1 MTTIGQMPKPE
12 AEKFR
17 EDRKLLLIPLLVS
30 FPGLPEEGQRILER
44 YWSDVRDQIENME
57 RRIGSIKHIYHEAI
71 DSSDDGG
78 LKTLDDMNP
87 VVSGFVRT
95 LCRSGATMEATE
107 DRALLEESTDW
118 QRCLTIGLMSE
129 KVLKLA
135 SDGYQESTKL
145 RYEHIARRI
154 DTTLGENESGALFIG
169 KDHRVQFPT
178 DVQVFYV
185 SPPSLDEYRRWAE
198 EQMRMAADPTIGE
211 ADN

>member
-12 AEKFR
+12 AERFR
-17 EDRKLLLIPLLVS
+17 EDRKLLLVPLIVA
-30 FPGLPEEGQRILER
+30 FPGLPEEGQKIVDR
-44 YWSDVRDQIENME
+44 YWSEAREHIENME
-57 RRIGSIKHIYHEAI
+57 RRLGSIKHVYHEAI

-78 LKTLDDMNP
+78 LKALDDMNP
-87 VVSGFVRT
+87 AVSGFVRT

-118 QRCLTIGLMSE
+118 QRCLTMGLMSE

-145 RYEHIARRI
+145 RYEHIANRI
-154 DTTLGENESGALFIG
+154 DTTLGENEVGALFIG
-169 KDHRVQFPT
+169 QDQRVQFPV

-185 SPPSLDEYRRWAE
+185 SPPSLDEYRRWVE
-198 EQMRMAADPTIGE
+198 DQMRATSPPTGE
-211 ADN
+211 EIDG

>member
-12 AEKFR
+12 AGRFR
-17 EDRKLLLIPLLVS
+17 EDRKLLLVPLLIP
-30 FPGLPEEGQRILER
+30 FPGMPEEGQSILDR
-44 YWSDVRDQIENME
+44 YWSEVRDQIENME
-57 RRIGSIKHIYHEAI
+57 RRLGKIKHVYHEAI

-87 VVSGFVRT
+87 AVSGFVRT
-95 LCRSGATMEATE
+95 LCRTGATMEATE

-145 RYEHIARRI
+145 RYEHIAQRI
-154 DTTLGENESGALFIG
+154 DTTLGENEIGVLFIG
-169 KDHRVQFPT
+169 QDHRVQFPT

-185 SPPSLDEYRRWAE
+185 SPPSLDEYRRWVE
-198 EQMRMAADPTIGE
+198 EQMQSGPSPSGSEPDA
-211 ADN
+211 

>member
-1 MTTIGQMPKPE
+1 
-12 AEKFR
+12 
-17 EDRKLLLIPLLVS
+17 
-30 FPGLPEEGQRILER
+30 
-44 YWSDVRDQIENME
+44 ME
-57 RRIGSIKHIYHEAI
+57 RRLGKIKHVYHEAI

-87 VVSGFVRT
+87 AISGFVRT

-169 KDHRVQFPT
+169 QDHRSAVPNGRPGLLRLAAEPGR
-178 DVQVFYV
+178 V
-185 SPPSLDEYRRWAE
+185 PPLGRGADAGRRAAYGQRTGRLALLALALRQALQPLDEVVDDLRPNLVGHALVFVIFGRIAPLS
-198 EQMRMAADPTIGE
+198 QKVD
-211 ADN
+211 

>member
-12 AEKFR
+12 AGRFR
-17 EDRKLLLIPLLVS
+17 EDRKLLLVPLLIPYS
-30 FPGLPEEGQRILER
+30 GLPEDGQRILDK
-44 YWSDVRDQIENME
+44 YWSEVRDQIENME
-57 RRIGSIKHIYHEAI
+57 RRLGRIKHIYHEAI
-71 DSSDDGG
+71 DASDDGG
-78 LKTLDDMNP
+78 LNALDDMNP
-87 VVSGFVRT
+87 AISGFVRT

-145 RYEHIARRI
+145 RYEHISRRI
-154 DTTLGENESGALFIG
+154 DTTLGENEIG
-169 KDHRVQFPT
+169 VLLIGQDHHVQFPT

-185 SPPSLDEYRRWAE
+185 SPPSFDEYRRWVD
-198 EQMRMAADPTIGE
+198 EQMRAGAPPTGSE
-211 ADN
+211 PEV

>member
-12 AEKFR
+12 AERFR
-17 EDRKLLLIPLLVS
+17 EDRKLLLVPLLIT
-30 FPGLPEEGQRILER
+30 FPGLPEEGQRILDR
-44 YWSDVRDQIENME
+44 YWSEVRNQIENME
-57 RRIGSIKHIYHEAI
+57 RRLGKIKHVYHEAI

-87 VVSGFVRT
+87 AISGFVRT

-135 SDGYQESTKL
+135 SDGYQESTTQ

-169 KDHRVQFPT
+169 QDHRVQFPA

-185 SPPSLDEYRRWAE
+185 SPPSLDEYRRWIE
-198 EQMRMAADPTIGE
+198 EQMRAEVPTSGSESE
-211 ADN
+211 A

>member
-1 MTTIGQMPKPE
+1 MTTIGQIPKPE
-12 AEKFR
+12 AGRFR
-17 EDRKLLLIPLLVS
+17 EDRKLLLVPLIVA
-30 FPGLPEEGQRILER
+30 FPGLPEEGQKIVDK
-44 YWSDVRDQIENME
+44 YWAEARDHIENME
-57 RRIGSIKHIYHEAI
+57 RRLGSIKHVYHEAV

-87 VVSGFVRT
+87 AVSGFVRT

-118 QRCLTIGLMSE
+118 QRCLTMGLMSE

-145 RYEHIARRI
+145 RYEHIANRI
-154 DTTLGENESGALFIG
+154 DATLGENEVGALFIG
-169 KDHRVQFPT
+169 QDHRVQFPV

-185 SPPSLDEYRRWAE
+185 SPPSLDEYRWWVE
-198 EQMRMAADPTIGE
+198 EQMRVASGPTGE
-211 ADN
+211 EMDG

>member
-12 AEKFR
+12 AERFR
-17 EDRKLLLIPLLVS
+17 EDRKLLLVPLLIP
-30 FPGLPEEGQRILER
+30 FPGLPEEGQRILDR
-44 YWSDVRDQIENME
+44 YWSEVRDQIENME
-57 RRIGSIKHIYHEAI
+57 RRIGKIKHVYHEAI

-87 VVSGFVRT
+87 SISGFVRT

-135 SDGYQESTKL
+135 SDGYQESTTQ

-154 DTTLGENESGALFIG
+154 DTSLGENEVGALFIG
-169 KDHRVQFPT
+169 QDHRVQFPT

-185 SPPSLDEYRRWAE
+185 SPPSLDEYRRWVE
-198 EQMRMAADPTIGE
+198 EQMRAEVPTSGNEPE
-211 ADN
+211 A

>member
-1 MTTIGQMPKPE
+1 ME
-12 AEKFR
+12 
-17 EDRKLLLIPLLVS
+17 
-30 FPGLPEEGQRILER
+30 QRL
-44 YWSDVRDQIENME
+44 
-57 RRIGSIKHIYHEAI
+57 GKIKHVYHEAI

-87 VVSGFVRT
+87 AISGFVRT

-154 DTTLGENESGALFIG
+154 DTTLGENEIGALFIG
-169 KDHRVQFPT
+169 QDHRVQFPT

-185 SPPSLDEYRRWAE
+185 SPPSLDEYRRWVE
-198 EQMRMAADPTIGE
+198 EQMRAGVPPTGSE
-211 ADN
+211 QDA

>member
-12 AEKFR
+12 AERFR
-17 EDRKLLLIPLLVS
+17 EDRKLLLVPLLIP
-30 FPGLPEEGQRILER
+30 FPGLPEKGQRILDR
-44 YWSDVRDQIENME
+44 YWSDVREQIENME
-57 RRIGSIKHIYHEAI
+57 RRLGKIKHVYHEAI

-87 VVSGFVRT
+87 SISGFVRT

-135 SDGYQESTKL
+135 SDGYQESTTQ

-154 DTTLGENESGALFIG
+154 DTSLGENEVGALFIG
-169 KDHRVQFPT
+169 QDHRVQFPT

-185 SPPSLDEYRRWAE
+185 SPPSLDEYRRWVE
-198 EQMRMAADPTIGE
+198 EQMRAEVPTSGNEPE
-211 ADN
+211 A

>member
-12 AEKFR
+12 AERFR
-17 EDRKLLLIPLLVS
+17 EDRKLLLVPLLIP
-30 FPGLPEEGQRILER
+30 FPGLPEKGQRILDS
-44 YWSDVRDQIENME
+44 YWSEVREQIENME
-57 RRIGSIKHIYHEAI
+57 RRLGKIKHVYHEAI

-87 VVSGFVRT
+87 SISGFVRT

-135 SDGYQESTKL
+135 SDGYQESTTQ

-154 DTTLGENESGALFIG
+154 DTSLGENEVGALFIG
-169 KDHRVQFPT
+169 QDHRVQFPT

-185 SPPSLDEYRRWAE
+185 SPPSLDEYRRWVE
-198 EQMRMAADPTIGE
+198 EQMRAEVPTSGNEPE
-211 ADN
+211 A

>member
-12 AEKFR
+12 AERFR
-17 EDRKLLLIPLLVS
+17 EDRKLLLVPLLIP
-30 FPGLPEEGQRILER
+30 FPGLPEEGQRILDR
-44 YWSDVRDQIENME
+44 YWSDVREQIENME
-57 RRIGSIKHIYHEAI
+57 RRLGKIKHVYHEAI

-87 VVSGFVRT
+87 SISGFVRT

-135 SDGYQESTKL
+135 SDGYQESTTQ

-154 DTTLGENESGALFIG
+154 DTSLGENEVGALFIG
-169 KDHRVQFPT
+169 QDHRVQFPT

-185 SPPSLDEYRRWAE
+185 SPPSLDEYRRWVE
-198 EQMRMAADPTIGE
+198 EQMRAEVPTSGNE
-211 ADN
+211 PET